1 MRLAALA
8 GLALAL
14 AVAAVLLITGSP
26 LPAGAASE
34 CPLCKDDIQV
44 EMLDAGQP
52 ETLFPTGTKTVSG
65 QVKYN
70 VRGENG
76 NPISIPATVALLDPV
91 GIQVYTDTFQT
102 QSTPYTGYATRPFG
116 PVSADQMFTVY
127 RNLGSSGTTRTLNE
141 ANAIPQPTATVTA
154 TTASLIQVGKTG
166 AAATQTA
173 LAVQRLLA
181 FNEVVGATRTQL
193 QTAQTELL
201 KVSQTADT
209 VVSAGLNQP
218 DASYR
223 SNIALIKSSA
233 AAAKTAY
240 DAAAP
245 ALAGLS
251 NLNVPA
257 TDMCRQTIGQ
267 AVPTTYTTNVSA
279 KLVNSGPNEPPLVR
293 DSWEWQVGTP
303 TAQAK
308 YGSVDAAPLKIYTID
323 VSVAITRTAAIQAI
337 ILDSKCLPVPDGMSI
352 GFRTT
357 LGTLDP
363 FTVTTKS
370 VAGEHGIAETTLRS
384 QNTPGNAQVTL
395 SNVISSTDVA
405 IVTIVGPANSVAFLS
420 SSPTRYIGAGSSG
433 NVFQVSVR
441 DAASNAVADG
451 TQVQFSVT
459 NNAGTFITT
468 TVGTVNGFAQT
479 TFTANATLGAAQVSA
494 TALGTSATATQPI
507 VIVGPPVSA
516 NFAFRVTQG
525 YSSTVYIDGQ
535 IPYLS
540 YTFVEVEARDAQSQ
554 PVADGTS
561 ITLQLGNT
569 DQLAWDPPETQPGQP
584 PSATKLVMTNG
595 GKAQAKIVVRN
606 DATPGDVSVIARVTA
621 NPSINRLLTLTVEE
635 TPTYTIFMPAIFK
648 NVLCGAAAGE
658 LGCYSPPRK
667 ADQP

>member
-26 LPAGAASE
+26 LPVGAAD

-44 EMLDAGQP
+44 EMLQGGQP
-52 ETLFPTGTKTVSG
+52 ETLFPAGTKTVAG

-70 VRGENG
+70 VRDENG
-76 NPISIPATVALLDPV
+76 NPVSIAATVGLLDPV

-102 QSTPYTGYATRPFG
+102 QSAPYTGYATHAFG

-127 RNLGSSGTTRTLNE
+127 RSLGSSGVARTLTE
-141 ANAIPQPTATVTA
+141 ANAIPEPTATVTA
-154 TTASLIQVGKTG
+154 TTASLIQIGRTG
-166 AAATQTA
+166 QAASQTA
-173 LAVQRLLA
+173 LAVQRLLTFA
-181 FNEVVGATRTQL
+181 EVTGATRTQL
-193 QTAQTELL
+193 QSAQTELQ

-223 SNIALIKSSA
+223 SNVALIKASA

-251 NLNVPA
+251 NLNIPA
-257 TDMCRQTIGQ
+257 TDACRQTVGP

-279 KLVNSGPNEPPLVR
+279 KLVNSAPSEPPLVR
-293 DSWEWQVGTP
+293 DSWELQVGTP
-303 TAQAK
+303 TAQAQ
-308 YGSVDAAPLKIYTID
+308 YGSVDAAPMKIYTID
-323 VSVAITRTAAIQAI
+323 VSVATTRTAAIQAV
-337 ILDSKCLPVPDGMSI
+337 ILDGKCLPVPDGMTI

-357 LGTLDP
+357 LGSLDP
-363 FTVTTKS
+363 VTVTTKS
-370 VAGEHGIAETTLRS
+370 VAGAHGIAETTLRS
-384 QNTPGNAQVTL
+384 GNTAGNAQVTL

-405 IVTIVGPANSVAFLS
+405 AVTIVGPAFSVSFLS
-420 SSPTRYIGAGSSG
+420 SSPTRYIGAGSAG
-433 NVFQVSVR
+433 NVFSVQVR

-459 NNAGTFITT
+459 NSAGTFTAA

-479 TFTANATLGAAQVSA
+479 TFTANSTLGAAQVSA

-507 VIVGPPVSA
+507 VIVGPPAA
-516 NFAFRVTQG
+516 NGFTFRVTQG
-525 YSSTVYIDGQ
+525 YSSTVYINGQ

-540 YTFVEVEARDAQSQ
+540 YTFVEVDVRDSQSQ

-561 ITLQLGNT
+561 VTLQLGNT
-569 DQLAWDPPETQPGQP
+569 DQLAWEPPDTLPPNP
-584 PSATKLVMTNG
+584 PSATKLVMTSG
-595 GKAQAKIVVRN
+595 GKAQAKMVVLSS
-606 DATPGDVSVIARVTA
+606 AAPGEVPVIARVTDTPA
-621 NPSINRLLTLTVEE
+621 IQRLLTITIEE

-648 NVLCGAAAGE
+648 NVVCGAAAGDT
-658 LGCYSPPRK
+658 GCYSPPRK

>member
-1 MRLAALA
+1 MRMAALA

-26 LPAGAASE
+26 LPVGAAD

-44 EMLDAGQP
+44 EMLQSGQP
-52 ETLFPTGTKTVSG
+52 ETLFPTGTKTVGG

-70 VRGENG
+70 VRDESG
-76 NPISIPATVALLDPV
+76 NPIALTASVGLIDPV

-127 RNLGSSGTTRTLNE
+127 RNLGSSGVTRTLNE
-141 ANAIPQPTATVTA
+141 ANAIPEPTATVTA
-154 TTASLIQVGKTG
+154 TTQSLIQVGRTG
-166 AAATQTA
+166 QAASQTA

-181 FNEVVGATRTQL
+181 FTEVTGAARTQL
-193 QTAQTELL
+193 QTAQTELQR
-201 KVSQTADT
+201 VSQTADT
-209 VVSAGLNQP
+209 VVSAGLKQP

-233 AAAKTAY
+233 AAAKSAY

-251 NLNVPA
+251 NLNIPA
-257 TDMCRQTIGQ
+257 TDSCRQTVGQ
-267 AVPTTYTTNVSA
+267 PVPTTYTTNVSA
-279 KLVNSGPNEPPLVR
+279 KLVNSGPSEPPLVR
-293 DSWEWQVGTP
+293 DSWEWQIGTP
-303 TAQAK
+303 TAEAR
-308 YGSVDAAPLKIYTID
+308 YGSLDAAPLKIYTID
-323 VSVAITRTAAIQAI
+323 VSVATTRTAAIQAVV
-337 ILDSKCLPVPDGMSI
+337 LDRKCLPVPDGMSI

-363 FTVTTKS
+363 VTVTTKS

-384 QNTPGNAQVTL
+384 GNTPGNAQVAF
-395 SNVISSTDVA
+395 SNVISSTDEVG
-405 IVTIVGPANSVAFLS
+405 VTIVGPAFSVGFLS

-433 NVFQVSVR
+433 NVFQVAVR
-441 DAASNAVADG
+441 DSASNAVADG

-459 NNAGTFITT
+459 NSAGTFTAT

-479 TFTANATLGAAQVSA
+479 TFTANSTLGAAQVSA
-494 TALGTSATATQPI
+494 TALGTTATATQPI
-507 VIVGPPVSA
+507 VIVGPPVTGGFS
-516 NFAFRVTQG
+516 FRVSQG
-525 YSSTVYIDGQ
+525 YSSTVYIGGQ
-535 IPYLS
+535 TPYLS
-540 YTFVEVEARDAQSQ
+540 YTFVEVEVRDSQSQ

-569 DQLAWDPPETQPGQP
+569 DQLAWDPPDTLPGQP
-584 PSATKLVMTNG
+584 PSATKVVTTNG
-595 GKAQAKIVVRN
+595 GKANAKMVALSG
-606 DATPGDVSVIARVTA
+606 ATPGSVLVLARVTN
-621 NPSINRLLTLTVEE
+621 NPSIQRNLTITLEE
-635 TPTYTIFMPAIFK
+635 PPVYRIYLPAIFR
-648 NVLCGAAAGE
+648 NVLCGAAAGD

-667 ADQP
+667 ANQP